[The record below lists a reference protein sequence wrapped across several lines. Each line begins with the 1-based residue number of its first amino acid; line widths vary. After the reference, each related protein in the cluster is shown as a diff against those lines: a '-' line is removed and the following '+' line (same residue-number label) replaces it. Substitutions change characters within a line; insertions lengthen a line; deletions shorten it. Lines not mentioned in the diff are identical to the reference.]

1 MSSCAWSWL
10 SRTASMSNSPPVSSV
25 LNKATNT
32 SWSGSMVFKVVTSSW
47 IVIVVSFTSALRSRL
62 DLHLAGLERGCQRL
76 PIALLN
82 GTGQRVLLRGALD
95 PAEHRAAG
103 GEPLAAHLAAGQLSF
118 LKEIIHRIQGD
129 GREMS
134 PVR

>member
-1 MSSCAWSWL
+1 MSSCTWSWV

-25 LNKATNT
+25 LHKATNT

-62 DLHLAGLERGCQRL
+62 DLHLAGLERGHEGLSISIRD
-76 PIALLN
+76 
-82 GTGQRVLLRGALD
+82 GTGQCVLLRSALD

-103 GEPLAAHLAAGQLSF
+103 GEP
-118 LKEIIHRIQGD
+118 
-129 GREMS
+129 
-134 PVR
+134 